1 MSMADTALQDSE
13 PRAAS
18 GTLNVR
24 ILRSSANSQAAR
36 DDRVAVEAP
45 LEFLLHHP
53 ALGPEPMSFG
63 TTMRTPGDDESLA
76 AGLLYGEGIV
86 NQAADIGPSSRA
98 RGGRTWSTCA
108 CTRRCKSCQTPPP
121 GSFPPVR
128 AAGCAAP

>member
-1 MSMADTALQDSE
+1 MSMADTALPDSE

-24 ILRSSANSQAAR
+24 ILRSSAEAQAVR

-53 ALGPEPMSFG
+53 ALGLEPMSFG

-76 AGLLYGEGIV
+76 AGLLT
-86 NQAADIGPSSRA
+86 ARA
-98 RGGRTWSTCA
+98 S
-108 CTRRCKSCQTPPP
+108 
-121 GSFPPVR
+121 
-128 AAGCAAP
+128 